1 MGCATKEHPAGGD
14 ESGAVNNRFWRRLFE
29 QWRIHKQR
37 FYVETG
43 TSKWMLASTLKDRML
58 YA

>member
-1 MGCATKEHPAGGD
+1 MVTRVVLLRAVFGAT
-14 ESGAVNNRFWRRLFE
+14 E

-43 TSKWMLASTLKDRML
+43 ASKWMLASTLKDRML
-58 YA
+58 YV